1 MSMSEKEFLANYRV
15 RDFDAPL
22 MTVDMAI
29 FAIMENR
36 LQVLLIKRADY
47 PQKGEW
53 ALPGGFINLATD
65 PTLLAT
71 AHRKLFEKT
80 GISSPYLE
88 QVSTVGNAT
97 RDPRGWS
104 VTALYFA
111 LINFDAFHQQE
122 SQRFE
127 HCELVEICK
136 AKSMHLAFD
145 HQLLLDAA
153 LVRLINKTRYTALPV
168 SLLPEQFT
176 LTELQ
181 HIYEIIL
188 DQSLEKKA
196 FRRRMIEAAAVIET
210 GQSKVVG
217 KRPAQLYRF
226 NQDSFN
232 FTFPRSLE
240 LPRIPPCKDDHQESA
255 IHLNQDKK

>member
-1 MSMSEKEFLANYRV
+1 MSMSEKEFLANYRA

-29 FAIMENR
+29 FSIIKNR
-36 LQVLLIKRADY
+36 LQVLLIQRANF

-53 ALPGGFINLATD
+53 ALPGGFIDLATD

-88 QVSTVGNAT
+88 QVATVGNAT

-111 LINFDAFHQQE
+111 LIDFNAFQQQE
-122 SQRFE
+122 SQRLE
-127 HCELVEICK
+127 HAEWIDINQ

-145 HQLLLDAA
+145 HNPLLEMA
-153 LVRLINKTRYTALPV
+153 LARLINKTRYTTLPV
-168 SLLPEQFT
+168 SLLPELFT

-188 DQSLEKKA
+188 EQSLDKKA
-196 FRRRMIEAAAVIET
+196 FRRRMIEAGAVIET
-210 GQSKVVG
+210 GHSKIVG

-226 NQDSFN
+226 NQNSFD

-240 LPRIPPCKDDHQESA
+240 LPKVQP
-255 IHLNQDKK
+255 

>member
-1 MSMSEKEFLANYRV
+1 MSTAEKEYLDHYRI

-29 FAIMENR
+29 FSIIESR
-36 LQVLLIKRADY
+36 LHVLLIKRANF
-47 PQKGEW
+47 PSKGEW

-65 PTLLAT
+65 QTLLAT

-80 GISSPYLE
+80 GITSPYLE
-88 QVSTVGNAT
+88 QVVTVGNAT

-104 VTALYFA
+104 VTALYCA
-111 LINFDAFHQQE
+111 LIDFKAFQQQD
-122 SQRFE
+122 SQLLE
-127 HCELVEICK
+127 HCEWIDVK
-136 AKSMHLAFD
+136 RARTMTLAFD
-145 HQLLLDAA
+145 HHQLLAAA
-153 LVRLINKTRYTALPV
+153 LERLINKTRYTALPV
-168 SLLPEQFT
+168 SLLPELFT

-188 DQSLEKKA
+188 EQSLDKKA
-196 FRRRMIEAAAVIET
+196 FRRRMIEAGAVLET
-210 GQSKVVG
+210 GQSKIVG

-226 NQDSFN
+226 NQDSFD

-240 LPRIPPCKDDHQESA
+240 LPRAQE
-255 IHLNQDKK
+255 

>member
-1 MSMSEKEFLANYRV
+1 
-15 RDFDAPL
+15 

-29 FAIMENR
+29 FSILQGR
-36 LQVLLIKRADY
+36 LQVLLIRRANF
-47 PQKGEW
+47 PSKGEW

-65 PTLLAT
+65 QNLSAT

-88 QVSTVGNAT
+88 QVATVGNAT

-111 LINFDAFHQQE
+111 LIDFNAFNEQQSSLLE
-122 SQRFE
+122 Q
-127 HCELVEICK
+127 CK
-136 AKSMHLAFD
+136 WVDVNTAKSMSLAFD
-145 HQLLLDAA
+145 HHGLLESAIE
-153 LVRLINKTRYTALPV
+153 RLINKTRYTALPV
-168 SLLPEQFT
+168 SLLPELFT

-181 HIYEIIL
+181 HNYEIIL
-188 DQSLEKKA
+188 EQSLDKKA
-196 FRRRMIEAAAVIET
+196 FRRRMIEAGAVLET
-210 GQSKVVG
+210 GQSKIVG

-226 NQDSFN
+226 NQDSFD

-240 LPRIPPCKDDHQESA
+240 LPRAQP
-255 IHLNQDKK
+255 

>member
-1 MSMSEKEFLANYRV
+1 MSMSEKEFLANYRA

-29 FAIMENR
+29 FSIMENQ
-36 LQVLLIKRADY
+36 LKVLLIKRANY

-71 AHRKLFEKT
+71 AHHKLFEKT
-80 GISSPYLE
+80 GVSSPYLE
-88 QVSTVGNAT
+88 QVATVGNAT

-111 LINFDAFHQQE
+111 LIDFNAFHQQE
-122 SQRFE
+122 SQRLE
-127 HCELVEICK
+127 HCEWIGISK
-136 AKSMHLAFD
+136 AKSLHLAFD
-145 HQLLLDAA
+145 HRLLLDTA
-153 LVRLINKTRYTALPV
+153 LDRLINKTRYTALPV
-168 SLLPEQFT
+168 SLLPELFT

-188 DQSLEKKA
+188 EQSLDKKA
-196 FRRRMIEAAAVIET
+196 FRRRMIEAGAVIET

-226 NQDSFN
+226 NQDSFD
-232 FTFPRSLE
+232 FIFPRSLE
-240 LPRIPPCKDDHQESA
+240 LPRIHSE
-255 IHLNQDKK
+255 

>member
-1 MSMSEKEFLANYRV
+1 MPMSEKEFLANYRA

-22 MTVDMAI
+22 TTVDMAI
-29 FAIMENR
+29 FSIVESR
-36 LQVLLIKRADY
+36 LQVLLIKRANY

-53 ALPGGFINLATD
+53 ALPGGFINLEND

-88 QVSTVGNAT
+88 QVTTIGSAT

-111 LINFDAFHQQE
+111 LIDFNAFHQQE
-122 SQRFE
+122 SQRLE
-127 HCELVEICK
+127 HCEWVDISK

-145 HQLLLDAA
+145 HRLLLDTA
-153 LVRLINKTRYTALPV
+153 LDRLINKTRYTALPV
-168 SLLPEQFT
+168 SLLPELFT
-176 LTELQ
+176 LSELQ

-188 DQSLEKKA
+188 EQSLDKKA
-196 FRRRMIEAAAVIET
+196 FRRRMIEAGAVIET

-226 NQDSFN
+226 NQDSFD
-232 FTFPRSLE
+232 FIFPRSLE
-240 LPRIPPCKDDHQESA
+240 LPRTQP
-255 IHLNQDKK
+255 